1 MKSIK
6 ARLTLLYA
14 LSATVTLACLFV
26 VGYLLLHNYLIA
38 GLDFLN
44 AAEFEQIKANLGTDF
59 KSLDPVDINT
69 RIRDASDRSSV
80 RYYISVHSTHSNILF
95 YSSNLNGLEIPDVA
109 NEKTYNVHID
119 RAGDLRVGEFVLGP
133 LEILVATPLDQVAA
147 VMDGYVR
154 VSLALL
160 VLMLLIRI
168 VVGIGVSQVMLHPIR
183 LISQTA
189 AGIGSDNLS
198 ARIPV
203 SAVRDE
209 ISDLARLLNLMFER
223 IEHAFEQVRRF
234 AGEASH
240 ELKTPLSLVRLHA
253 ERLLGRGNLS
263 PDQEEAVLVQLD
275 ELNRLNRIIDELL
288 LLSRAEAQAVRM
300 DIVPRAIERFLETF
314 AQDAVVLA
322 EDRGLQFSWK
332 HQGAAEFG
340 FDERWIRQVLLNLL
354 ANAMAVSP
362 PQGNIALQSS
372 ADDQQWRVEM
382 IDQGPGLNADQRAR
396 MFDRF
401 VRFGPDDSQDRGSG
415 LGLAI
420 CRSIIELHRGQIFA
434 SGGTGGR
441 GLSVGFV
448 LSNHATGFFNPAG
461 PNSV

>member
-1 MKSIK
+1 
-6 ARLTLLYA
+6 
-14 LSATVTLACLFV
+14 
-26 VGYLLLHNYLIA
+26 
-38 GLDFLN
+38 
-44 AAEFEQIKANLGTDF
+44 
-59 KSLDPVDINT
+59 
-69 RIRDASDRSSV
+69 
-80 RYYISVHSTHSNILF
+80 LF

-119 RAGDLRVGEFVLGP
+119 PVGDLRVGEFMLGP
-133 LEILVATPLDQVAA
+133 LEILVATPLDQVSA
-147 VMDGYVR
+147 VMGGYVR

-160 VLMLLIRI
+160 ALMLIISI

-203 SAVRDE
+203 SSVRDE

-253 ERLLGRGNLS
+253 ERLLARGNLA

-288 LLSRAEAQAVRM
+288 LLSRAEAQAVKM
-300 DIVPRAIERFLETF
+300 DMSESGIAKFFEVF

-322 EDRGLQFSWK
+322 EDRGLQFTWS
-332 HQGAAEFG
+332 HHGSAVFA

-362 PQGNIALQSS
+362 VGGLIVLKST
-372 ADDQQWRVEM
+372 ADDHQWRVEM
-382 IDQGPGLNADQRAR
+382 IDNGPGLSPDKRAI

-401 VRFGPDDSQDRGSG
+401 VRFGPDNNKDRGSG

-434 SGGTGGR
+434 SPGPDGR
-441 GLSVGFV
+441 GLSVGFS
-448 LSNHATGFFNPAG
+448 LSKVPTSFLVHT
-461 PNSV
+461 S

>member
-44 AAEFEQIKANLGTDF
+44 AAEFEQIKANLGPEF
-59 KSLDPVDINT
+59 KSLDPVEINT
-69 RIRDASDRSSV
+69 RIRDASDRSSI
-80 RYYISVHSTHSNILF
+80 RYYISVHITHSNVLF

-119 RAGDLRVGEFVLGP
+119 KVGDLRVGEFVLGP

-147 VMDGYVR
+147 VMGGYVR
-154 VSLALL
+154 VSFALL
-160 VLMLLIRI
+160 VLMLII
-168 VVGIGVSQVMLHPIR
+168 SIFVGIGVSQVMLHPIR

-198 ARIPV
+198 ARVPV

-234 AGEASH
+234 AAEASH

-253 ERLLGRGNLS
+253 ERLLSRGNLA
-263 PDQEEAVLVQLD
+263 PDQEEAVLVQMD

-300 DIVPRAIERFLETF
+300 DIAPRLIDKFLETF
-314 AQDAVVLA
+314 AQDALVLT
-322 EDRGLQFSWK
+322 EDRKLQFSWW
-332 HQGAAEFG
+332 HQGAAEFA

-362 PQGNIALQSS
+362 SNSAIVLQSTS
-372 ADDQQWRVEM
+372 DGQQWRVEM
-382 IDQGPGLNADQRAR
+382 IDQGPGLSADQRAR

-401 VRFGPDDSQDRGSG
+401 VRFGPDTSQDRGSG

-420 CRSIIELHRGQIFA
+420 CRSIVELHRGQIFA
-434 SGGTGGR
+434 AAGTGGA
-441 GLSVGFV
+441 GLKVGFA
-448 LSNHATGFFNPAG
+448 LSSAASNFSARAP
-461 PNSV
+461 